1 MVIPMSRSLLHIS
14 KLNAYYGKSH
24 ALQGIDLEVNSGQ
37 LVVVIGRNGMGK
49 TTLLR
54 SVLGLSPVRREGTI
68 VFGGRETVR
77 SMTHEI
83 AAMGIG
89 YVPQGRLLFPS
100 LTVDEHLRFACR
112 NRKKDFPW
120 TPEAVYELF
129 PELRIRTKV
138 VGARLSGGE
147 QQMLA
152 ISRALVT
159 NPILLMMDEPSEGL
173 STHVIQKVEEV
184 CRHLIERGLAILLVE
199 QNLEMAQ
206 SLADRAYIFVN
217 GRVAYEAS
225 GDSFREERE
234 TVGGFLGI

>member
-1 MVIPMSRSLLHIS
+1 MSRSLLEIS
-14 KLNAYYGKSH
+14 NLDAYYGKSH
-24 ALQGIDLEVNSGQ
+24 ALQGIDLQVNAGE

-54 SVLGLSPVRREGTI
+54 SILGLPPVHRKGAI
-68 VFGGRETVR
+68 VFDGRETVR
-77 SMTHEI
+77 KLTHEI
-83 AAMGIG
+83 AGMGIG

-100 LTVDEHLRFACR
+100 LTVDEHLQFAYH
-112 NRKKDFPW
+112 NKRKNAPW

-129 PELRIRTKV
+129 PELKMRARV

-152 ISRALVT
+152 IGRALVT

-173 STHVIQKVEEV
+173 SGLVIQRVEQV
-184 CRHLIERGLAILLVE
+184 CRHVIERGLAILLVE

-206 SLADRAYIFVN
+206 LLADRAYVFVN
-217 GRVAYEAS
+217 GCIAYEAS
-225 GDSFREERE
+225 GDTFREERE
-234 TVGGFLGI
+234 AVGHYLGI

>member
-1 MVIPMSRSLLHIS
+1 MSELLLGIS
-14 KLNAYYGKSH
+14 NLDAYYGKSH
-24 ALQGIDLEVNSGQ
+24 ALQGIDLQVNSSE
-37 LVVVIGRNGMGK
+37 LVVVVGRNGMGK

-54 SVLGLSPVRREGTI
+54 SVLGLPPVRRKGAI
-68 VFGGRETVR
+68 VFNGQETVKKP
-77 SMTHEI
+77 THEI

-112 NRKKDFPW
+112 NRRKDAQW

-129 PELRIRTKV
+129 PELKV
-138 VGARLSGGE
+138 RDRVGGARLSGGE

-152 ISRALVT
+152 IGRALVT
-159 NPILLMMDEPSEGL
+159 NPTLLMMDEPSEGL
-173 STHVIQKVEEV
+173 SRHVIQRVDQV
-184 CRHLIERGLAILLVE
+184 CRHLIQRGLAILLIE

-206 SLADRAYIFVN
+206 SLADRAYVFVN

-225 GDSFREERE
+225 GDTFREDRD
-234 TVGGFLGI
+234 TVGNYLGI